1 MFLFCVPTYTATSVA
16 QNSDSQARACGTVS
30 LLTSGRV
37 LHLSALLILYYK
49 RYREK
54 GNKAGAIK
62 GYQLLEQEGLGKLIE
77 MKPQRGTSVVC
88 PYLLTYNTQCVLES
102 YACMVSVFLVVCTKA
117 CTICWYIGHKWHAT
131 CATRT
136 SV

>member
-37 LHLSALLILYYK
+37 LHLSALLILK

-54 GNKAGAIK
+54 GNKAGAVK

-102 YACMVSVFLVVCTKA
+102 YVCVVSVFLVVCTKA
-117 CTICWYIGHKWHAT
+117 CTICWYI
-131 CATRT
+131 
-136 SV
+136 

>member
-1 MFLFCVPTYTATSVA
+1 MLAASGFSSHTTYYIPDI
-16 QNSDSQARACGTVS
+16 NSDSQACACGTVS
-30 LLTSGRV
+30 LLTPGRV
-37 LHLSALLILYYK
+37 LHLSALLILK

-54 GNKAGAIK
+54 GNKAGAVK

-77 MKPQRGTSVVC
+77 MKPQCGTSVVC

-117 CTICWYIGHKWHAT
+117 CTICWYIGHKLHAM